1 MIQQVDFMPT
11 DARESILSR
20 LRAAPKRDF
29 PARPV
34 LPWPATAPADR
45 TQLIASFRQS
55 LQEVGGVLFEVDDR
69 ASLYRKLEEILREE
83 GVRRAIATTD
93 EVIGPLDLPAW
104 GRGIGVEIRTPPDFK
119 DRDSFKNAVFREVDA
134 GITGVDFAVAATGTL
149 VLIHDRSQTRLVSL
163 APVLHVAI
171 LPMERVVAEYD
182 QVIGQV
188 FGAGGRPSQ
197 VCLVTGP
204 SSTADIQATPFKG
217 MHGPRRLLVL
227 LLGKP

>member
-1 MIQQVDFMPT
+1 MPT

-69 ASLYRKLEEILREE
+69 ASLYRKLGEILREE

-104 GRGIGVEIRTPPDFK
+104 GRGIGVEIRTPSDYH
-119 DRDSFKNAVFREVDA
+119 DREAFKNALFREVDA
-134 GITGVDFAVAATGTL
+134 GITGVDLALAPSGTL
-149 VLIHDRSQTRLVSL
+149 VLAHDAAQARLVSL
-163 APVLHVAI
+163 APLLHVAI
-171 LPMERVVAEYD
+171 LPVERITADYD
-182 QVIGQV
+182 QVVDQV
-188 FGAGGRPSQ
+188 FGAGRRPSQ
-197 VCLVTGP
+197 VCLITGP